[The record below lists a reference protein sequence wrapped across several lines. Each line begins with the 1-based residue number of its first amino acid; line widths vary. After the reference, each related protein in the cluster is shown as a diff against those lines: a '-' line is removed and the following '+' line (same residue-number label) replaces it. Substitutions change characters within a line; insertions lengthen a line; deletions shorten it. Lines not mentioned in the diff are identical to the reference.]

1 MNATAPLRLVRPA
14 GGRVA
19 AAVPLLGPARP
30 APATD
35 RCVVAITS
43 ISDRDAVDVATWIA
57 EHLPSKASPLR
68 IATISAVERNWI
80 ALEALGCDHR
90 PVDWASVISALRA
103 IASVP
108 LTSLDLDPSA

>member
-1 MNATAPLRLVRPA
+1 MAPASV
-14 GGRVA
+14 
-19 AAVPLLGPARP
+19 
-30 APATD
+30 PATD
-35 RCVVAITS
+35 GVVVS
-43 ISDRDAVDVATWIA
+43 IPALSSRDAIAVATWIA
-57 EHLPSKASPLR
+57 EHLPTKASPLR